1 MNKKSVLSLLFVCM
15 SLSGMAQG
23 FIHPGILHTQADF
36 DRVKE
41 KLATGQEPWT
51 AAYNKLMTSKHVD
64 LNWKPNPTVKIIRG
78 GWNVWEPEGD
88 NYGAAMNDAATAY
101 QCALVWRIT
110 GDERYAEKSVEIMN
124 AWARTCKKV
133 SGNSNGSLASG
144 LYGYEFA
151 NAGELMRDYEGWNRE
166 DFKRYQQ
173 WMLRVFSDQSFGFLQ
188 ERHGCA
194 DDHYWSNWGCVMCC
208 AKSVWVFCATTF
220 MCIMPVWSII
230 SIWRSTV
237 MRRLFA
243 IWYGNSIRTTVAPS
257 VILAKCRNPTV
268 TKGTLPWLWFWR
280 RMCVGRV

>member
-1 MNKKSVLSLLFVCM
+1 
-15 SLSGMAQG
+15 
-23 FIHPGILHTQADF
+23 
-36 DRVKE
+36 
-41 KLATGQEPWT
+41 
-51 AAYNKLMTSKHVD
+51 MTSKHVD

-194 DDHYWSNWGCVMCC
+194 DDHYWSNWGLCNVLCEI
-208 AKSVWVFCATTF
+208 SV
-220 MCIMPVWSII
+220 
-230 SIWRSTV
+230 
-237 MRRLFA
+237 
-243 IWYGNSIRTTVAPS
+243 G
-257 VILAKCRNPTV
+257 ILCDDIYVYNAGMEYYKYMEAVSYTHL
-268 TKGTLPWLWFWR
+268 TLPTT
-280 RMCVGRV
+280 